1 MVSSSDE
8 NVFQTKEGDCVS
20 TGWQATGRGMSVVKF
35 SSGEEGFGETG
46 LEGLYGL
53 ISNSKRITTSLEAIS
68 HESKHISKS

>member
-1 MVSSSDE
+1 MVSSCDE

-35 SSGEEGFGETG
+35 SGGRGFSARQVSRG
-46 LEGLYGL
+46 LHGL
-53 ISNSKRITTSLEAIS
+53 ISNLKRIKTSLEAIA